1 MLLLFATSVTVVVL
15 AMEIPIVVKKIREY
29 EEDIKNKD
37 LVKESFLERLRKK
50 ELEEIEKENN
60 QKPIDSIFA
69 SVYTFLSEIDRWLIN
84 DRIVLDNKN
93 KEIKYK
99 INEIKKYVT
108 KLEVSN
114 LFLHKLLHNEEMIK
128 TLYEKLIEIE
138 NNSNIEENYL
148 SILEKEELR
157 QVILL
162 SFGIIDE
169 LYIEIE
175 KHIQYIKE
183 NLFLEEKEINQILIE
198 QNTELKEK
206 LVIVNLKEYKK
217 KNEATISL

>member
-138 NNSNIEENYL
+138 NNSNIE
-148 SILEKEELR
+148 
-157 QVILL
+157 
-162 SFGIIDE
+162 
-169 LYIEIE
+169 
-175 KHIQYIKE
+175 
-183 NLFLEEKEINQILIE
+183 
-198 QNTELKEK
+198 
-206 LVIVNLKEYKK
+206 
-217 KNEATISL
+217 